1 MLDEKTIATLKESH
15 GSSLMAVEFPD
26 GKILV
31 FRKPTRFEYDRFR
44 DTFNPD
50 GNKVT
55 PIRELAKTCVVHPSE
70 QDLNE
75 CLDAYPAV
83 LGNEIFH
90 VLQDMAGHNLEIAT
104 KKL

>member
-1 MLDEKTIATLKESH
+1 MLDEKTIAELKERH
-15 GSSLMAVEFPD
+15 GPVLMAVEFPD
-26 GKILV
+26 GETLV

-50 GNKVT
+50 GNKVA
-55 PIRELAKTCVVHPSE
+55 PIRELAKSCIVHPSE
-70 QDLNE
+70 QILNE
-75 CLDAYPAV
+75 CLDRYPAV

-90 VLQDMAGHNLEIAT
+90 CLQDMAGHHLEIAT